1 MVWGLLHL
9 HTNVYLC
16 VFTFLRLWD
25 AGNLSWLCECLENK
39 VGINGL
45 DKAGNTALYWGCHGG
60 HKGNRSVTDA
70 RANTHTLSFF
80 SFLNDRAN
88 ACQPA
93 NTHTLLWDVWQF
105 YVVLSFLWQMWWR
118 CCWGSLALSWTSR
131 WEEQFTH
138 LENAVSGK
146 FLWLIKK

>member
-60 HKGNRSVTDA
+60 HKGHRSSTTHIPLLSLTVY
-70 RANTHTLSFF
+70 RMYRHVPQQNHTLSFF
-80 SFLNDRAN
+80 SWMTG
-88 ACQPA
+88 QMHVSP
-93 NTHTLLWDVWQF
+93 HTLQWDVWQCC
-105 YVVLSFLWQMWWR
+105 VVIFVTDVVEILLGQSNVELNQQVR
-118 CCWGSLALSWTSR
+118 RT
-131 WEEQFTH
+131 
-138 LENAVSGK
+138 V
-146 FLWLIKK
+146 